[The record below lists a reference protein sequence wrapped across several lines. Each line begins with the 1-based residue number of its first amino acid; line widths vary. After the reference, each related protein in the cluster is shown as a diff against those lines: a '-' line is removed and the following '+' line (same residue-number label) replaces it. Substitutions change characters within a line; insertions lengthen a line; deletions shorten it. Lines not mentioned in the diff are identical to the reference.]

1 MHGVHEAHAVHEVQV
16 AGSSVR
22 RRVADRTGAT
32 ADDDVTRLVER
43 GLDVVPGVVASL
55 ASRFPRHV
63 DRAELIRAGTLG
75 VVEAAWRFDPT
86 RGVPFERYAAQRIR
100 GAVLDA
106 MRAEDW
112 VPRSVRAEA
121 RRIELVEYALT
132 ARLGRRPTAGEIG
145 RELDLTA
152 ERVEQVRAAA
162 VAGLIDRLD
171 ADEDGRAPIDERD
184 PGPAAA
190 LERAEL
196 LAYLR
201 DALDGLSERHRR
213 VILGVFVDGRTTIDL
228 AVELGVSRSRVSQL
242 RSEAVADLRR
252 RILARYDSPPA
263 D

>member
-1 MHGVHEAHAVHEVQV
+1 
-16 AGSSVR
+16 
-22 RRVADRTGAT
+22 
-32 ADDDVTRLVER
+32 
-43 GLDVVPGVVASL
+43 VVPGVVASL

>member
-1 MHGVHEAHAVHEVQV
+1 MRGVHEARDTAEPGVDGRD
-16 AGSSVR
+16 A
-22 RRVADRTGAT
+22 TGT
-32 ADDDVTRLVER
+32 VVTDVDITRLVER

-63 DRAELIRAGTLG
+63 DRAELVRAGTVG
-75 VVEAAWRFDPT
+75 VVEAAWRFDPS
-86 RGVPFERYAAQRIR
+86 RGVPFERYAARRVR

-106 MRAEDW
+106 VRAEDW

-145 RELDLTA
+145 RELELSAD
-152 ERVEQVRAAA
+152 RVDRVRAAA

-171 ADEDGRAPIDERD
+171 VDGDGIAPADDRD
-184 PGPAAA
+184 PGPTAA

-196 LAYLR
+196 LGYLR
-201 DALDGLSERHRR
+201 DALDGLTERHRR
-213 VILGVFVDGRTTIDL
+213 VVLGVFVEGRTTIEL

-242 RSEAVADLRR
+242 RAEAVADLRR
-252 RILARYDSPPA
+252 RILARYEPSPA

>member
-1 MHGVHEAHAVHEVQV
+1 MRAVQEVPDTVQPGVHHHEATD
-16 AGSSVR
+16 
-22 RRVADRTGAT
+22 RVVT
-32 ADDDVTRLVER
+32 DVDITRLVER

-63 DRAELIRAGTLG
+63 DRAELVRAGTVG
-75 VVEAAWRFDPT
+75 VVEAAWRFDPS
-86 RGVPFERYAAQRIR
+86 RGVPFERYAARRVR

-106 MRAEDW
+106 VRAEDW

-145 RELDLTA
+145 RELELSAD
-152 ERVEQVRAAA
+152 RVDRVRAAA

-171 ADEDGRAPIDERD
+171 VDADLLAPVDDRD
-184 PGPAAA
+184 PGPTAA

-196 LAYLR
+196 LGYLR
-201 DALDGLSERHRR
+201 DALGGLSERHRR
-213 VILGVFVDGRTTIDL
+213 VVVGVFVEGRTTIDL

-252 RILARYDSPPA
+252 RILARYDSPRV